1 MKTKKKRVDKYKN
14 RNKPA
19 RKSWQ
24 KGQIMQIVRDPIG
37 LFCGRCDA
45 MKDEKTLKCPNRWT
59 VGTLPI
65 SMMDYAKVLPSGYNK
80 YFCIKADKGK
90 RGVKKK
96 VRMYL

>member
-1 MKTKKKRVDKYKN
+1 MKTKTKRVDKYKN

-37 LFCGRCDA
+37 LFCGRCNA

-65 SMMDYAKVLPSGYNK
+65 SMMDSG
-80 YFCIKADKGK
+80 
-90 RGVKKK
+90 RGPMNVTSCAAHAAASSGASA
-96 VRMYL
+96 RNPYPG